1 VKPEEKDIK
10 TTYIDRNLIMRDILL
25 LENQLPFKI
34 LTKLMSLSSKFE
46 GCQGKKMIDD
56 FIKLIMSEPSIK
68 KEARRRKSCFWFPHP
83 NSKSEGTGKEQEE
96 LICTK
101 EEAPNSK
108 SERNSQ
114 KKEKCP
120 IHLLEL
126 VQTKFVDVGEI
137 DRGKIEQSSSKYW
150 CYYRSVKELKSV
162 GIHFDHSKSCQ
173 FSDITFNSMYLL
185 WGRLTLPQ
193 IIIEDNTKSLL
204 LNLVAFETCA
214 DTSSNF
220 GVSSYLYFMDTL
232 IDRAEDVKELRSKGI
247 IINLLGS
254 DQQVANLFNEI
265 SKNLV
270 LDVRV
275 FGIVKSSL
283 NAFCRSYPRLWLT
296 EFMHNHFRSPWAII
310 AFFAAIV
317 VLGLTI
323 TQIVFSAT

>member
-1 VKPEEKDIK
+1 
-10 TTYIDRNLIMRDILL
+10 
-25 LENQLPFKI
+25 
-34 LTKLMSLSSKFE
+34 MSLSLRFE
-46 GCQGKKMIDD
+46 GHQGKEMIDEI
-56 FIKLIMSEPSIK
+56 IKQIMNPPSKEEEP
-68 KEARRRKSCFWFPHP
+68 RRKSCFWFRYL
-83 NSKSEGTGKEQEE
+83 NSKSEGTSKKQGER
-96 LICTK
+96 ICTK
-101 EEAPNSK
+101 EKTLNSK
-108 SERNSQ
+108 SASSEE
-114 KKEKCP
+114 KEGP

-126 VQTKFVDVGEI
+126 VQSKFVDDKEI
-137 DRGKIEQSSSKYW
+137 QHGKALSSNYW
-150 CYYRSVKELKSV
+150 YSYCSVKELNSV
-162 GIHFDHSKSCQ
+162 GIYFHRSKSYQ
-173 FSDITFNSMYLL
+173 FSDITFNTMYLL
-185 WGRLTLPQ
+185 WGILRLPPIT
-193 IIIEDNTKSLL
+193 IEYSTKSLL

-323 TQIVFSAT
+323 TQTVFSAT